1 MAYFLFRHNI
11 TVEESPYRLEDDQVT
26 LIKEVNMLEQNAHT
40 LYISSFYYIQDT
52 VHTVKEENVKEY
64 DPKWYFV

>member
-40 LYISSFYYIQDT
+40 LYISSFYYI
-52 VHTVKEENVKEY
+52 
-64 DPKWYFV
+64 